1 MSMLHIVNKSPFE
14 RSSLE
19 TCLRLAKPGTTVLLL
34 EDGVYAALASTAKS
48 SLVEDRKNE
57 IKFFVLGSDLEARG
71 LSGRLLIDNIETVD
85 YGGFVDLVVEH
96 DAVHSWL

>member
-19 TCLRLAKPGTTVLLL
+19 TCLRLAMPGATVLLM
-34 EDGVYAALASTAKS
+34 EDGVYAALAGTTRSR
-48 SLVEDRKNE
+48 LVEDRKNQ
-57 IKFFVLGSDLEARG
+57 IKFFVLGSDLDARG
-71 LSGRLLIDNIETVD
+71 LGERSLIDTIGKVN